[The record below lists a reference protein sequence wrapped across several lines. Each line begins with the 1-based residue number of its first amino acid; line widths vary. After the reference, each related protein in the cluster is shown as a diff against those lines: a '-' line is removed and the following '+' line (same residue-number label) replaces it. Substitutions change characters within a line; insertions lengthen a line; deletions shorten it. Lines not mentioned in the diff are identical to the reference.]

1 MESGTVLGWKI
12 YLKVHRTKED
22 NMKSTEIIQPSAM
35 SAPIA
40 HKGSKFDIP
49 ETSTGTEQA
58 SIEEGFPDITMIA
71 PIDGGLPP
79 RGQDCN
85 GMFYLSTDMRVYQQ
99 NGGIITFSQD
109 VSNVIG
115 GYPKGA
121 ILDYIDENGQY
132 TKVRSLIEN
141 NTNNFVTNPEFIDNI
156 NWERLSFGNG
166 VSRNLGEYVYSS
178 IPISNSTLHLADG
191 SLLDGSGIY
200 ERFVSYIANL
210 YGEGPEHPAYFTTE
224 EEWQESVETY
234 GVCGKFVYN
243 ASANTIRLPKV
254 TGLIEGTLDINTL
267 GMLTEAGLPNM
278 DANGLHTHS
287 RGNMNITGQCW
298 ANNRNGDA
306 SVTGAFVPTSTP
318 SPWGAGGSG
327 SIINFLAT
335 FNAANTWTG
344 STSQEG
350 THTHTMGSLL
360 GKSNTVQPQTI
371 KGYIYIV
378 VATYVKT
385 DDIEIDID
393 NVITDL
399 NGKANIALDNL
410 TPAGEKHFINKTQV
424 TNAILETPNGVCT
437 YSGNTIT
444 AKSGLKVLAPNG
456 RNEDGSL
463 KNIEYTLAS
472 DTSKELT
479 SAGTGLGVFFLRSL
493 DNGQT
498 WDIGYRLYGT
508 QWYIQEE
515 QPQVQDCEWYN
526 PKTNLW
532 KHCVSG
538 EWSDILICP
547 LGRVSYNEGQIISL
561 YNYETTDLLKRSDR
575 GEIIEWDRPNLTQ
588 SGSQL
593 KGYNTVYIAE
603 EDGWVQFNSH
613 VQCTANYLTPTSYI
627 QVYGIIDEINVFG
640 HMLRCNWDGGG
651 NTVGSATM
659 QTLITRIYRG
669 QTYKLY
675 TQTQTGNSSVVSYE
689 LRFIPLAKKG
699 A

>member
-1 MESGTVLGWKI
+1 MSNSITV
-12 YLKVHRTKED
+12 
-22 NMKSTEIIQPSAM
+22 STSNQKNIV
-35 SAPIA
+35 
-40 HKGSKFDIP
+40 
-49 ETSTGTEQA
+49 QA
-58 SIEEGFPDITMIA
+58 TAD
-71 PIDGGLPP
+71 
-79 RGQDCN
+79 
-85 GMFYLSTDMRVYQQ
+85 LSNYY
-99 NGGIITFSQD
+99 S
-109 VSNVIG
+109 
-115 GYPKGA
+115 
-121 ILDYIDENGQY
+121 
-132 TKVRSLIEN
+132 
-141 NTNNFVTNPEFIDNI
+141 
-156 NWERLSFGNG
+156 RLSKDWAISNQI
-166 VSRNLGEYVYSS
+166 VNNEDYSS
-178 IPISNSTLHLADG
+178 K
-191 SLLDGSGIY
+191 Y
-200 ERFVSYIANL
+200 Y
-210 YGEGPEHPAYFTTE
+210 
-224 EEWQESVETY
+224 
-234 GVCGKFVYN
+234 
-243 ASANTIRLPKV
+243 
-254 TGLIEGTLDINTL
+254 
-267 GMLTEAGLPNM
+267 
-278 DANGLHTHS
+278 
-287 RGNMNITGQCW
+287 
-298 ANNRNGDA
+298 
-306 SVTGAFVPTSTP
+306 
-318 SPWGAGGSG
+318 
-327 SIINFLAT
+327 
-335 FNAANTWTG
+335 
-344 STSQEG
+344 
-350 THTHTMGSLL
+350 
-360 GKSNTVQPQTI
+360 
-371 KGYIYIV
+371 
-378 VATYVKT
+378 
-385 DDIEIDID
+385 
-393 NVITDL
+393 
-399 NGKANIALDNL
+399 ANIAKEYSNNAIQKIQMEENKAINNIDIVKDSAVNEIDEYIDLSKDWATKMDGNVQDTDYSSKYYAQISKSKADDTIEIYNSML
-410 TPAGEKHFINKTQV
+410 NQSSSFLNKTQV

-532 KHCVSG
+532 KHCILG

-675 TQTQTGNSSVVSYE
+675 TQAQTGNSSVVSYE

>member
-1 MESGTVLGWKI
+1 MSTNIPRVTQKIFAENAGENIGQFGSARSGSANRTGDIETIQALPAWEQGWAGAVISERDYPTLEEMTGVQKVASQQIAYLLQKGIPEWDEGTTYFANTGFCQVNGTVYRSLTNNNIG
-12 YLKVHRTKED
+12 
-22 NMKSTEIIQPSAM
+22 NN
-35 SAPIA
+35 
-40 HKGSKFDIP
+40 P
-49 ETSTGTEQA
+49 ETDAVNWELL
-58 SIEEGFPDITMIA
+58 GF
-71 PIDGGLPP
+71 
-79 RGQDCN
+79 
-85 GMFYLSTDMRVYQQ
+85 
-99 NGGIITFSQD
+99 NGGT
-109 VSNVIG
+109 
-115 GYPKGA
+115 
-121 ILDYIDENGQY
+121 
-132 TKVRSLIEN
+132 
-141 NTNNFVTNPEFIDNI
+141 
-156 NWERLSFGNG
+156 
-166 VSRNLGEYVYSS
+166 SRNIGEMVFSLL
-178 IPISNSTLHLADG
+178 PQTDATLHLADG

-243 ASANTIRLPKV
+243 ASANTVRLPKV

-287 RGNMNITGQCW
+287 RGTMDITGTFRSID
-298 ANNRNGDA
+298 NINL
-306 SVTGAFVPTSTP
+306 SGAFYQTA
-318 SPWGAGGSG
+318 GAVGSVGGGSEVP
-327 SIINFLAT
+327 SYINNFS
-335 FNAANTWTG
+335 AARSWTG

-385 DDIEIDID
+385 DDIEVDID

-410 TPAGEKHFINKTQV
+410 TPAGEKHFINKTQL
-424 TNAILETPNGVCT
+424 TNAILEAPNGVCT
-437 YSGNTIT
+437 YTGNTIT
-444 AKSGLKVLAPNG
+444 AKSGLKILAPNG
-456 RNEDGSL
+456 RNADGSL

-479 SAGTGLGVFFLRSL
+479 SAGSGLGVFFLRSL

-498 WDIGYRLYGT
+498 WDIGYRNFST

-515 QPQVQDCEWYN
+515 QPQVEHCEWYN

-547 LGRVSYNEGQIISL
+547 LGRVSCNEGQIISL

-659 QTLITRIYRG
+659 QTLITKIYRG

-675 TQTQTGNSSVVSYE
+675 TQAQTGNSSVVSYE